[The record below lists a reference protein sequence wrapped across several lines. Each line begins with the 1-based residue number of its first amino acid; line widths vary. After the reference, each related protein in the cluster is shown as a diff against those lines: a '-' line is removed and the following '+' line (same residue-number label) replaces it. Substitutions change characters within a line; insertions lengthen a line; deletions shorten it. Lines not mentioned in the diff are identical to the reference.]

1 MAVNLSPVGGV
12 AAQFFT
18 NNAVPLSGGKLYTY
32 AAGTTTPQ
40 VAYTTSQ
47 GNIAWTNPIVLDAG
61 GRVPSSGEVW
71 LTDGLIYKFVLK
83 DANDVLI
90 ATYDNI
96 TGINS
101 NAVAYTNSQEIQTAT
116 AGQTVFT
123 LTTMQYQVATNSL
136 SVFVDGVNQYGP
148 GAQYAYVETDSTTV
162 TFASGLH
169 VGAEVK
175 FTTTQ
180 QQGAGAVDASQVS
193 YDPPFTGSVV
203 TNVEAKLAQT
213 VSVEDFGAVG
223 DGVTDDTAAIQAA
236 IDYGYNS
243 GNTGVRQINFL
254 SKPYLISAT
263 ILVPYGMT
271 LQGQGG
277 VSVLG
282 TSGSDSQQTRLI
294 KKSTMT
300 TYGLKIN
307 DTSVTLRN
315 IGVFAQAG
323 ATGGGIWIAKNYAT
337 LDQVSSNGHTGIGI
351 RLGGSAA
358 EYRNTN
364 CFYLNGVEAS
374 YNTSHGFYIG
384 DEFSAY
390 PIADCNAGILINCVA
405 RDNGGD
411 GVRVGNAWG
420 NTYTNI
426 LTEINSGYGMNLTN
440 EAAKS
445 TIIAGD
451 FDEGNTLGQLNNA
464 GIYNCFIGQS
474 GSGFTDVG
482 SFSNILGYTSAA
494 LNTTQIKNNATITQV
509 SFTGIQRLLT
519 VNGQSTDANGRG
531 VAVSFGTPNGGDGV
545 AAIEGGLI
553 ATTQSATPTTTNMTF
568 YQATSGVLAEA
579 YRMNNTYF
587 IPMTDNNKSL
597 GASGARWSEVWAGN
611 GTINTSDARQKQ
623 QVRDLTAAEKVVAQK
638 IKGLIKA
645 FKFNDAVEKKGEAA
659 RIHVGVMAQEVQA
672 AFASEGLDARQYGI
686 FCYDQWADEFDEDG
700 NNIREAGDSYGI
712 RYDQL
717 FAFVLT
723 AL

>member
-12 AAQFFT
+12 AAQFF
-18 NNAVPLSGGKLYTY
+18 NNDGTVLSGGKIYSYT
-32 AAGTTTPQ
+32 AGTTTP
-40 VAYTTSQ
+40 ATTYTTSA
-47 GNIAWTNPIVLDAG
+47 GSIAHSNPIILTSA
-61 GRVPSSGEVW
+61 GRVPSGEIW
-71 LTDGLIYKFVLK
+71 LTDGISYKFVLE
-83 DANDVLI
+83 DANNVLI

-96 TGINS
+96 VGINS
-101 NAVAYTNSQEIQTAT
+101 NFVNYTNSQEIQTAT
-116 AGQTVFT
+116 ANQTVFT
-123 LTTMQYQVATNSL
+123 LTTMQYQPGTGSL

-148 GAQYAYVETDSTTV
+148 GAQYAFTETSSTVV
-162 TFASGLH
+162 TFVSGLH
-169 VGAEVK
+169 VGASVK
-175 FTTTQ
+175 FTTSEINASSY
-180 QQGAGAVDASQVS
+180 GDASQIS
-193 YDPPFTGSVV
+193 YIPPFTGSVA
-203 TNVEAKLAQT
+203 TNVEDKLAQT

-236 IDYGYNS
+236 INYGYNS
-243 GNTGVRQINFL
+243 GNSGIRQINFL
-254 SKPYLISAT
+254 SDAYLISAT

-282 TSGSDSQQTRLI
+282 TIGSDSQQTRLI

-323 ATGGGIWIAKNYAT
+323 ASGGGIWVAKNYAT

-351 RLGGSAA
+351 RLGGTAA

-364 CFYLNGVEAS
+364 CFYLNGVEATG
-374 YNTSHGFYIG
+374 NTSHGFYIG
-384 DEFSAY
+384 DEFNVY
-390 PIADCNAGILINCVA
+390 PIADCNAGILISCVA
-405 RDNGGD
+405 RENGGD
-411 GVRVGNAWG
+411 GIRIGNAWG

-426 LTEINSGYGMNLTN
+426 LTELNDGYGMNLTN

-464 GIYNCFIGQS
+464 GIYNCFVGQS

-482 SFSNILGYTSAA
+482 SFSNILGYTSAV
-494 LNTTQIKNNATITQV
+494 LNTTSIKNSATILRT
-509 SFTGIQRLLT
+509 SFTGVQRVLS
-519 VNGQSTDANGRG
+519 VNGQSTNANGRG
-531 VAVSFGTPNGGDGV
+531 VGISFGTPNGGDGV

-553 ATTQSATPTTTNMTF
+553 AATQSATPTTTNMTF
-568 YQATSGVLAEA
+568 YQATSGTLAEA
-579 YRMNNTYF
+579 YRMNNTQF

-611 GTINTSDARQKQ
+611 GTINTSDERQKQ
-623 QVRDLTAAEKVVAQK
+623 QVRDLSIAEKAVAQK
-638 IKGLIKA
+638 LKNLIKA

-659 RIHVGVMAQEVQA
+659 RIHVGVMAQEIQT
-672 AFASEGLDARQYGI
+672 AFASEGLDASNYGV
-686 FCYDQWADEFDEDG
+686 FCYDEWDSEVNENGVELRKAG
-700 NNIREAGDSYGI
+700 NAYGV

-717 FAFVLT
+717 FAFIIA